1 MVQMDAELSL
11 LALAQDVTA
20 DAVVKS
26 EALIAL
32 ASQSLS
38 KPEVLADLLGDQEAD
53 VAIEPVRTLRLH
65 IAGPVIREAIQSRM
79 ATANGELAAQLVH
92 ALDTGKDARPTS
104 VTTWEEALA
113 TGGNPDRGR
122 RVFHTTQ
129 LMCARC
135 HTVDGGVA
143 LLGPSLAGIA
153 QSVRDQIIQSVLKPS
168 DQLPPQYQA
177 WVVHTKEGVSH
188 TGLQLDHQSGG
199 AINMLVECPH

>member
-1 MVQMDAELSL
+1 
-11 LALAQDVTA
+11 
-20 DAVVKS
+20 
-26 EALIAL
+26 
-32 ASQSLS
+32 
-38 KPEVLADLLGDQEAD
+38 
-53 VAIEPVRTLRLH
+53 
-65 IAGPVIREAIQSRM
+65 M

-153 QSVRDQIIQSVLKPS
+153 QSVRD
-168 DQLPPQYQA
+168 
-177 WVVHTKEGVSH
+177 
-188 TGLQLDHQSGG
+188 
-199 AINMLVECPH
+199 